1 MTRQTKRI
9 KAWTGDR
16 LAAHPVGDA
25 IRLVKENAKAKFDE
39 SIEIAVNLGVDP
51 RHADQQVRGVVNLP
65 SGTGRDVRVAV
76 IARDAKA
83 EEAKAAGAEVVGAEE
98 LVERIQGGFME
109 FDRVI
114 ATPDMMAL
122 VGRLGKV
129 LGPRGLMPNPRVGTV
144 TPNVGQ
150 AVKDA
155 KGGAIEF
162 RTEKTGIIHAGIGKA
177 SFTEDQIAANVRALV
192 DPLYK
197 AKPSGA
203 EATAIKKISLS
214 STMGPGFRIDTGSIS
229 ACRPE
234 PQRRSSW

>member
-1 MTRQTKRI
+1 MAKSPKRVQ
-9 KAWTGDR
+9 AWTGDR
-16 LAAHPVGDA
+16 NAVLALEEA
-25 IRLVKENAKAKFDE
+25 IKQVKANATAKFDE
-39 SIEIAVNLGVDP
+39 TVEIAVNLGVDP

-76 IARDAKA
+76 IAKDAKA
-83 EEAKAAGAEVVGAEE
+83 AEATAAGADIVGAED
-98 LVERIQGGFME
+98 LVERIQGGFMD

-122 VGRLGKV
+122 VGRLGKI

-144 TPNVGQ
+144 TPNIAQ

-162 RTEKTGIIHAGIGKA
+162 RVEKTGIIHAGVGKA
-177 SFTEDQIAANVRALV
+177 SFTDDALLANVRALV
-192 DPLYK
+192 DALNK

-203 EATAIKKISLS
+203 KGTYMKRISLS
-214 STMGPGFRIDTGSIS
+214 STMGPGVKVDLTSLS
-229 ACRPE
+229 A
-234 PQRRSSW
+234 

>member
-1 MTRQTKRI
+1 MPKQAKRI
-9 KAWTGDR
+9 QAWTGDR
-16 LAAHPVGDA
+16 DA
-25 IRLVKENAKAKFDE
+25 VHAVEEAVKLVKANAKAKFDE
-39 SIEIAVNLGVDP
+39 TIEIAVNLGVDP
-51 RHADQQVRGVVNLP
+51 RHADQQVRGVVGLP

-76 IARDAKA
+76 IAKDAKA
-83 EEAKAAGAEVVGAEE
+83 EEAKTAGADIVGAED
-98 LVERIQGGFME
+98 LVERIQGGFMD

-144 TPNVGQ
+144 TPNVAQ

-162 RTEKTGIIHAGIGKA
+162 RTEKTGIIHAGVGKA
-177 SFTEDQIAANVRALV
+177 SFTEEQILANVRALV
-192 DPLYK
+192 DALQK

-203 EATAIKKISLS
+203 KGTYIKRIALS
-214 STMGPGFRIDTGSIS
+214 STMGPGFRIDTASLG
-229 ACRPE
+229 A
-234 PQRRSSW
+234 

>member
-1 MTRQTKRI
+1 MPKQPKRLQ
-9 KAWTGDR
+9 AWSVDR
-16 LAAHPVGDA
+16 DKSYAVNDA
-25 IRLVKENAKAKFDE
+25 IAAVKANAKAKFDE

-76 IARDAKA
+76 FAKDAKA
-83 EEAKAAGAEVVGAEE
+83 EEARNAGADIVGAED
-98 LVERIQGGFME
+98 LVQRVQEGFMD

-129 LGPRGLMPNPRVGTV
+129 LGPRGLMPNPKVGTV

-155 KGGAIEF
+155 KGGAVEF
-162 RTEKTGIIHAGIGKA
+162 RVEKAGIVHAGVGKA
-177 SFTEDQIAANVRALV
+177 SFTQEALEANVRAFV
-192 DPLYK
+192 DALQR

-203 EATAIKKISLS
+203 KGTYVQKISLS
-214 STMGPGFRIDTGSIS
+214 STMGPGVKID
-229 ACRPE
+229 
-234 PQRRSSW
+234 PQSLTA

>member
-1 MTRQTKRI
+1 MPKQAKRI
-9 KAWTGDR
+9 QAWTGDR
-16 LAAHPVGDA
+16 EAVHSVEDA
-25 IRLVKENAKAKFDE
+25 VKLVKANATAKFDE
-39 SIEIAVNLGVDP
+39 SIEIAINLGVDP
-51 RHADQQVRGVVNLP
+51 RHADQQVRGVVSLP

-76 IARDAKA
+76 IAKDAKA
-83 EEAKAAGAEVVGAEE
+83 EEALAAGAEVVGAEE
-98 LVERIQGGFME
+98 LVERIQGGFMD

-162 RTEKTGIIHAGIGKA
+162 RVEKAGIVHAGIGKA
-177 SFTEDQIAANVRALV
+177 SFTEDALLANVKAIVDALN
-192 DPLYK
+192 K

-203 EATAIKKISLS
+203 KGTYVKRISLS
-214 STMGPGFRIDTGSIS
+214 STMGPGFKIDTGSVN
-229 ACRPE
+229 A
-234 PQRRSSW
+234 

>member
-1 MTRQTKRI
+1 MAKIAKRI
-9 KAWTGDR
+9 QGFSGDR
-16 LAAHPVGDA
+16 AQVLPVDQA
-25 IRLVKENAKAKFDE
+25 IKQVKANAKAKFDE
-39 SIEIAVNLGVDP
+39 SVEIAVNLGVDP

-76 IARDAKA
+76 IAKDAKA
-83 EEAKAAGAEVVGAEE
+83 AEATAAGADIVGAEE

-162 RTEKTGIIHAGIGKA
+162 RVEKAGIVHAGIGKA
-177 SFTEDQIAANVRALV
+177 SFTEDALLLNVRALV
-192 DPLYK
+192 DALNK
-197 AKPSGA
+197 AKPAGA
-203 EATAIKKISLS
+203 KGIYVKKVSLS
-214 STMGPGFRIDTGSIS
+214 STMGPGVKVDLTSLT
-229 ACRPE
+229 A
-234 PQRRSSW
+234 

>member
-1 MTRQTKRI
+1 MAKQPKRI
-9 KAWTGDR
+9 QAWTGDR
-16 LAAHPVGDA
+16 NAVHALEAAVK
-25 IRLVKENAKAKFDE
+25 LTKENAKAKFDE

-76 IARDAKA
+76 IAKDAKA
-83 EEAKAAGAEVVGAEE
+83 KEATDAGADIVGAEE

-129 LGPRGLMPNPRVGTV
+129 LGPRGLMPNPKLGTV
-144 TPNVGQ
+144 TQDVAA
-150 AVKDA
+150 AVKAA
-155 KGGAIEF
+155 KAGSIEF
-162 RTEKTGIIHAGIGKA
+162 RAEKAGIVHAGVGKA
-177 SFTEDQIAANVRALV
+177 SFSEEAIVANVKALV
-192 DPLYK
+192 NAINR

-203 EATAIKKISLS
+203 KGTFIKKVSLS
-214 STMGPGFRIDTGSIS
+214 STMGPGIKLDPAS
-229 ACRPE
+229 AL
-234 PQRRSSW
+234 S